1 LNTLAQYSTL
11 TNDEILRG
19 VIDTIVKESPLLSR
33 LPFKEHVGNYFY
45 FNIESSMA
53 NVQWYATGDTWTE
66 SPNVWAQGGVLLTT
80 MGGDVDTDKFAIK
93 TKGNINDLRAI
104 NIEGKAK
111 AMAHEF
117 DRAFIYGQTTTT
129 ASSKELKGV
138 LKWIANYE
146 TTALTTADLD
156 SASNSQVILNDSTV
170 GTEAVLSLNKLD
182 EAIDAVRP
190 GKPDVI
196 MLDRRTRRYMNTLAG
211 TSSSSPMRVAQDE
224 FGKFIALYNEIP
236 VVINDFMLDTA
247 LDSEGSSD
255 YALVIASI
263 NQAATRSATADRSL
277 VLCLKFDD
285 SYGVCGIQSGGME
298 HEDLGELETKRA
310 YRNRFAWDC
319 AVVMLGKKC
328 ASVLINAG
336 DCA

>member
-11 TNDEILRG
+11 TNDKVLRG
-19 VIDTIVKESPLLSR
+19 VLDTIVKESPLLAR

-53 NVQWYATGDTWTE
+53 AVNWYTVGDTWAE
-66 SPNVWAQGGVLLTT
+66 SANVWAQGGVLLTT
-80 MGGDVDTDKFAIK
+80 LGGDVDTDKFAIK
-93 TKGNINDLRAI
+93 TKGDINDIRAV

-129 ASSKELKGV
+129 ASTKELKGI
-138 LKWIANYE
+138 LKWLANYE
-146 TTALTTADLD
+146 TTALTTADLNGAAGKND
-156 SASNSQVILNDSTV
+156 QVIANDATH
-170 GTEAVLSLNKLD
+170 AVLSRAKLD
-182 EAIDAVRP
+182 ETIDAVRP
-190 GKPDVI
+190 GKPDVL
-196 MLDRRTRRYMNTLAG
+196 MMDRRIRRYLGNTIAST
-211 TSSSSPMRVAQDE
+211 TSTSPLRTGQDE

-236 VVINDFMLDTA
+236 VIINDFMLDTHI
-247 LDSEGSSD
+247 DNSSSV
-255 YALVIASI
+255 LTIASI
-263 NQAATRSATADRSL
+263 NQSATRSSTSADNSVIL
-277 VLCLKFDD
+277 ALKFDPN
-285 SYGVCGIQSGGME
+285 YGVCGIQNGAME

-328 ASVLINAG
+328 AAVLTG
-336 DCA
+336 CSDQS

>member
-11 TNDEILRG
+11 TNDKVLRG
-19 VIDTIVKESPLLSR
+19 VLDTIVKESPLLAR

-53 NVQWYATGDTWTE
+53 AVNWYTVGDTWVE
-66 SPNVWAQGGVLLTT
+66 SANVWAQGGVLLTT
-80 MGGDVDTDKFAIK
+80 LGGDVDTDKFAIK
-93 TKGNINDLRAI
+93 TKGDINDIRAV

-129 ASSKELKGV
+129 ASTKELKGI
-138 LKWIANYE
+138 LKWLANYE
-146 TTALTTADLD
+146 TTALTTADLNGAAGKND
-156 SASNSQVILNDSTV
+156 QVIANDATH
-170 GTEAVLSLNKLD
+170 AVLSRAKLD
-182 EAIDAVRP
+182 ETIDAVRP
-190 GKPDVI
+190 GKPDVL
-196 MLDRRTRRYMNTLAG
+196 MMDRRIRRYLGNTIAST
-211 TSSSSPMRVAQDE
+211 TSTSPLRTGQDE

-236 VVINDFMLDTA
+236 VIINDFMLDTHI
-247 LDSEGSSD
+247 DNSSSV
-255 YALVIASI
+255 LTIASI
-263 NQAATRSATADRSL
+263 NQSATRSSTSADNSVIL
-277 VLCLKFDD
+277 ALKFDPN
-285 SYGVCGIQSGGME
+285 YGVCGIQNGAME

-328 ASVLINAG
+328 AAVLTG
-336 DCA
+336 CSDQS